1 MTRGALAR
9 HPSSGRQAHLAHVG
23 TSDRTEIEADW
34 RCLAGLGRF
43 GRTRWVALNYTLQYG
58 QIWPFLPYLLEGAL
72 VSFWISLLA
81 FGGGLV
87 IGLLGAFGRLFG
99 GRVVSGLIY
108 AYYIFFTNTPQ
119 LVQIFFLFYG
129 LAEFGLLL
137 SPFTAVWLGLTLNA
151 GAYLIEIQRAG
162 FLSTRRSELEAAE
175 VLGMSRWQSLR
186 YVIVPHIAR
195 VLFPPL
201 SNQYIIV
208 VMGSSMGAIFGLE
221 ELTGRAVNINGQTFR
236 SIEVFSLTAVIYLGV
251 TFLATAVLALLGRSF
266 LRVRM
271 RVV

>member
-1 MTRGALAR
+1 M
-9 HPSSGRQAHLAHVG
+9 
-23 TSDRTEIEADW
+23 
-34 RCLAGLGRF
+34 
-43 GRTRWVALNYTLQYG
+43 NYTLQYG
-58 QIWPFLPYLLEGAL
+58 QVWPYLPYLLEGAL

-81 FGGGLV
+81 FAGGLV

-99 GRVVSGLIY
+99 GKVVSGLIY
-108 AYYIFFTNTPQ
+108 GYYIFFTNTPQ

-129 LAEFGLLL
+129 LADFGVLL
-137 SPFTAVWLGLTLNA
+137 SPFEAVWLGLTLNA

-162 FLSTRRSELEAAE
+162 FLSARRSELEAAE

-201 SNQYIIV
+201 SNQFIIV

-221 ELTGRAVNINGQTFR
+221 ELTGRAVNINGHTFR
-236 SIEVFSLTAVIYLGV
+236 SLEVFSLTAVIYLVV
-251 TFLATAVLALLGRSF
+251 TFAATAALALVGRSL
-266 LRVRM
+266 LRVPM
-271 RVV
+271 KVV